1 MKNTKKPA
9 TGRAGK
15 GFKKSS
21 TKRAEKGFNEETT
34 DDLNRLKRKL
44 RAQER
49 ENNQLKKE
57 IEDLK
62 DQLIEGKSEKK
73 NNNDDDGSGSSSQ
86 DETLSPV

>member
-1 MKNTKKPA
+1 PA